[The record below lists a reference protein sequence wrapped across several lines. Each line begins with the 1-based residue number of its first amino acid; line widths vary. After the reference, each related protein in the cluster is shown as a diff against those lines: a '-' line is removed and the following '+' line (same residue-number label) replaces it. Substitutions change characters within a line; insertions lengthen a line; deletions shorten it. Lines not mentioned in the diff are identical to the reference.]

1 MRKKVYVILE
11 LLLLSS
17 IVFAAI
23 NMPKFSKIDSIKREK
38 RSPAE
43 SSEYK
48 DIRIRKFPIA
58 IQCWTFREYSFQ
70 EALEKAKAL
79 GIDFVQPYPGQ
90 VLRPDKSEV
99 EFDHNLSE
107 ENIQWVQRKLEE
119 HGQYLIAYGV
129 VEFDNTEED
138 MRKVFDFAKK
148 LGIRTVVAEPKFDD
162 FALLERMV
170 KEYNI
175 NVAIHNHPAP
185 SKYARPESVL
195 ERIKGLDERIGAC
208 VDTGHWMRSGV
219 KPLEGLKMLEGRII
233 DVHLKDLDAF
243 GVLEAEDVPFG
254 QGEANVHEILAE
266 LTNQNFRGY
275 LAVEYEKEADALNP
289 APPIKKGIEYIKSIT
304 YYEGFEEILS
314 WWNGTFSKHGWNH
327 YGPGYFV
334 LDEKTGVLKSQGGM
348 GLLWY
353 SRKRYRNFVLELEF
367 KSFQTDTNSGIF
379 LRIPEIPTS
388 DDYIYHS
395 FEVQIYDCG
404 SGIHK
409 TGAVYDAEAPRSDA
423 FRPTGEWNFYK
434 ITFRGDII
442 QVELNGVEMIDW
454 KAEPRGKIKDFA
466 AEGYIGLQNHDSIS
480 PVYFRNIYVKEL

>member
-1 MRKKVYVILE
+1 MRKKVYMILGF
-11 LLLLSS
+11 LLLSS

-23 NMPKFSKIDSIKREK
+23 NIPKFSKIDSIKREK
-38 RSPAE
+38 GLPAE

-48 DIRIRKFPIA
+48 DIRIRKYPIA
-58 IQCWTFREYSFQ
+58 IQCWTFREYTFQ
-70 EALEKAKAL
+70 EALEKANAL
-79 GIDFVQPYPGQ
+79 GIDFVQAYPGQ
-90 VLRPDKSEV
+90 ALMPDKPDV
-99 EFDHNLSE
+99 KFDHNLSE
-107 ENIQWVQRKLEE
+107 KNIQWVQRNLEKQ
-119 HGQYLIAYGV
+119 GQRLIAYGV
-129 VEFDNTEED
+129 VDFDNTEED
-138 MRKVFDFAKK
+138 MRKVFDFAKN
-148 LGIRTVVAEPKFDD
+148 LGIRTIVAEPKFDD
-162 FALLERMV
+162 FSLLERMV
-170 KEYNI
+170 REYNI
-175 NVAIHNHPAP
+175 NVAIHNHPTP
-185 SKYARPESVL
+185 SKYAQPEAVL
-195 ERIKGLDERIGAC
+195 ERVKGLDERIGAC

-243 GVLEAEDVPFG
+243 GAIEAEDVPFG
-254 QGEANVHEILAE
+254 QGKANVHDILAE
-266 LTNQNFRGY
+266 LTRQNFRGY

-348 GLLWY
+348 GLFWY
-353 SRKRYRNFVLELEF
+353 SRKKYRDFVLELEF
-367 KSFQTDTNSGIF
+367 KSSKTDTNSGIF
-379 LRIPEIPTS
+379 LRVPEIPSS

-395 FEVQIYDCG
+395 FEVQIYDYG

-423 FRPTGEWNFYK
+423 YRPTREWNHFK
-434 ITFRGDII
+434 ITFRGDFI
-442 QVELNGVEMIDW
+442 QVELNGVEVIDW
-454 KAEPRGKIKDFA
+454 KVEPRGKIKDFA